1 MTLVW
6 NKFVGEFVMNTSAL
20 YASQSADDQ
29 AHFLPLVVNAGSLPA
44 ADHFQPSI
52 TTWARI
58 LFLAPNEKHPFRGF
72 LLAHNLIQ

>member
-1 MTLVW
+1 
-6 NKFVGEFVMNTSAL
+6 MNASAL
-20 YASQSADDQ
+20 NASQSADDQ
-29 AHFLPLVVNAGSLPA
+29 AHFLPLIINTDSLST

-72 LLAHNLIQ
+72 LLAHNLI